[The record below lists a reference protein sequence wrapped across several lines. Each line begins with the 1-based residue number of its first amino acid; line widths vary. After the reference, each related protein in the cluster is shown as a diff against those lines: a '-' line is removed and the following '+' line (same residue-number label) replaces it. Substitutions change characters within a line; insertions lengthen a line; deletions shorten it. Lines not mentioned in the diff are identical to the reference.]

1 MARGNVNTTDTD
13 SGLGISRST
22 LISGIIAVVV
32 IVGLFVLFNALPGSK
47 PAQPAEEQKEEQ
59 QAGDEEKK
67 DQAESKKENGS
78 SAGETVEL
86 PANYTVVKGDSLW
99 KISIRFYGTGYGW
112 TKIAAENKLSN
123 PNVILAGQKLTIP
136 KASIKP
142 ISHKVAKGDT
152 LWNIAQKYYGSGFE
166 WTKIQNA
173 NAGKI
178 GKLPNGNSL
187 ITPGQVLTIP

>member
-1 MARGNVNTTDTD
+1 MRRRIV
-13 SGLGISRST
+13 LGY
-22 LISGIIAVVV
+22 LLGVVLALAAAVPEVAAQAV
-32 IVGLFVLFNALPGSK
+32 

-67 DQAESKKENGS
+67 DQTQSKKENGS
-78 SAGETVEL
+78 SAGETVQL
-86 PANYTVVKGDSLW
+86 PTNYTVVKGDSLW
-99 KISIRFYGTGYGW
+99 KISIHFYGTGYGW
-112 TKIAAENKLSN
+112 TKIASENKLSN
-123 PNVILAGQKLTIP
+123 PNVILTGQKLTIP

-142 ISHKVAKGDT
+142 VSHKVVKGDT
-152 LWNIAQKYYGSGFE
+152 LWSIAQKYYGSGFE